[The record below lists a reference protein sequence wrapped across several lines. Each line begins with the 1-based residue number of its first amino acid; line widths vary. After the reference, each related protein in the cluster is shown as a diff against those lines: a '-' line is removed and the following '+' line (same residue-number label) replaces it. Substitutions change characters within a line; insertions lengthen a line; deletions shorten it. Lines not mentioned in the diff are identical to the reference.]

1 MKINFVSDVH
11 LDFWIKEK
19 NTDSLKFQVK
29 LDNFIK
35 NILQPGK
42 NSQNEILV
50 IAGDLGHYNN
60 QTKGLLVALKKV
72 YKEILVVFG
81 NHEMYLVS
89 NAQVSK
95 YNSKST
101 NRLEELKEI
110 CAEAEVYYLDGDVVE
125 IDGIKFGGT
134 GSWYNLTTEWE
145 LDTWNK
151 VMNDSNL
158 IYDGYAV
165 QSYGM
170 YQHYSRPSNNWDPV
184 AFYAKEK
191 VKLQEIA
198 DKKCDVFIT
207 HIALHEPDESEGMA
221 EEYLN
226 QKENIFYYTENFDL
240 VKKSGASVHIHG
252 HTHQNLDYVKDG
264 VQVICNPLG
273 YPSDNTYNVIK
284 QIEI

>member
-1 MKINFVSDVH
+1 MKVDIISDVH
-11 LDFWIKEK
+11 ECFWIKEK
-19 NTDSLKFQVK
+19 DTNKLKFKVE
-29 LDNFIK
+29 LENYVK
-35 NILQPGK
+35 NILQPKDGDVL
-42 NSQNEILV
+42 I
-50 IAGDLGHYNN
+50 IAGDTGHYNN
-60 QTKGLLVALKKV
+60 MTKELLLELKKY
-72 YKEILVVFG
+72 YKNIILTWG
-81 NHEMYLVS
+81 NHNLYLVS
-89 NAQVSK
+89 NSQVSK

-110 CAEAEVYYLDGDVVE
+110 CVEAEVYYLDGDVVE
-125 IDGIKFGGT
+125 IEGIKFGGT

-145 LDTWNK
+145 IETWKK

-170 YQHYSRPSNNWDPV
+170 YQHYSRPSNNWDPIK
-184 AFYAKEK
+184 FYDIEKAKLIK
-191 VKLQEIA
+191 IA
-198 DKKCDVFIT
+198 EEGCDVFIT
-207 HIALHEPDESEGMA
+207 HIALHEPDESEGMK

-240 VKKSGASVHIHG
+240 VKKAGAKIHIHG

-264 VQVICNPLG
+264 VQVVCNPLG
-273 YPSDNTYNVIK
+273 YPSDNTYNTIK